1 MRYGG
6 GVVRAIFEFVVES
19 DQLKNLS
26 QKGQSGEIMNR
37 ATNPL
42 FQWSLAI
49 ALLSGFLARVLLQSE
64 SPLAAMS
71 LGVQSLTAV
80 LLSLLPLTGIVLG
93 VLSWKRKELKAGW
106 IIAIIVFNA
115 VQFLLIFLRL
125 FFVLQG

>member
-1 MRYGG
+1 MQTRIN
-6 GVVRAIFEFVVES
+6 AIIEFVVES
-19 DQLKNLS
+19 DPLKNLS
-26 QKGQSGEIMNR
+26 QRAQFGEIMNR

-42 FQWSLAI
+42 FQWSLVI
-49 ALLSGFLARVLLQSE
+49 ALLSGLLARILLQSE
-64 SPLAAMS
+64 SPVAAMS
-71 LGVQSLTAV
+71 LGVQSLIAL

-106 IIAIIVFNA
+106 IIAILVFNA

>member
-1 MRYGG
+1 
-6 GVVRAIFEFVVES
+6 
-19 DQLKNLS
+19 
-26 QKGQSGEIMNR
+26 MNR
-37 ATNPL
+37 AANPL

-71 LGVQSLTAV
+71 LGVQNLTAF

-93 VLSWKRKELKAGW
+93 VLSWKRKELKAWW
-106 IIAIIVFNA
+106 IIAVLVLNA

>member
-1 MRYGG
+1 
-6 GVVRAIFEFVVES
+6 
-19 DQLKNLS
+19 
-26 QKGQSGEIMNR
+26 MNR

-42 FQWSLAI
+42 FQWSLTI
-49 ALLSGFLARVLLQSE
+49 ALLSGFLARVFLRSE
-64 SPLAAMS
+64 SPLATLS
-71 LGVQSLTAV
+71 LGVQSLTAF

-106 IIAIIVFNA
+106 IIAVLIFNA

>member
-1 MRYGG
+1 
-6 GVVRAIFEFVVES
+6 
-19 DQLKNLS
+19 
-26 QKGQSGEIMNR
+26 MNR
-37 ATNPL
+37 VTNPL
-42 FQWSLAI
+42 FQWSLVI
-49 ALLSGFLARVLLQSE
+49 ALLSGFLGRVLLSSE

-106 IIAIIVFNA
+106 IIVVIVLNT